1 MHTARIAKAHGHGL
15 TKRIDDVTH
24 RFAVGPYLPVMHS
37 MDAFTENFQ
46 WFIPEDYAAG
56 AATKGIHHQFVIA
69 AMEQHYTARACRD
82 GSHLSQETI
91 AGQSTILEMG
101 TDYGNVGLVLSQKSE
116 GFASIDSRSNDIDS
130 ISFRSKCALY
140 QLTV

>member
-1 MHTARIAKAHGHGL
+1 
-15 TKRIDDVTH
+15 
-24 RFAVGPYLPVMHS
+24 MHS

-46 WFIPEDYAAG
+46 WFIPEDYATR
-56 AATKGIHHQFVIA
+56 AATKGIHNQFVIA
-69 AMEQHYTARACRD
+69 AMEQHHTARACRD